1 MGSSPEDRSG
11 SVKRSRRPPHVQEAR
26 TSSRVEDDALP
37 VGKRKGIHMGNGL
50 ERRGLL
56 GSGAATLATLG
67 LRPVMTEGKK
77 KRKRKKGQ
85 GSKGGC
91 AGCFRTLGA
100 GEEEIFSVPG
110 GTEETGIS
118 LCPEG
123 TRAVSGSLF
132 MGNPGCIVVEFSPTN
147 ESFTGWQLTIR
158 CPAGQDS
165 DANAVVATCIS

>member
-1 MGSSPEDRSG
+1 MAPLNVAAVPRTFR
-11 SVKRSRRPPHVQEAR
+11 KRGHRPAWKTTLCRLAR
-26 TSSRVEDDALP
+26 N
-37 VGKRKGIHMGNGL
+37 GKGIHMHHAL

-56 GSGAATLATLG
+56 GAGAATLATLG
-67 LRPVMTEGKK
+67 LRPVVTEGKK

-85 GSKGGC
+85 GTKGGC
-91 AGCFRTLGA
+91 AGCFRTLGV
-100 GEEEIFSVPG
+100 GQETFFSVGG

-123 TRAVSGSLF
+123 TRAVSGALF
-132 MGNPGCIVVEFSPTN
+132 MGNPGCIVVEFSAADS
-147 ESFTGWQLTIR
+147 SFTGWQLTIR